1 MCFYN
6 VNRIVIET
14 HPSGSYSIKVSI
26 VDDNDGIEIR
36 DFGMDDY
43 VSKVSEISLYSR
55 RLIRGFHR
63 VVSRN

>member
-6 VNRIVIET
+6 INDVLLEI
-14 HPSGSYSIKVSI
+14 HPSGNYIIKVSI
-26 VDDNDGIEIR
+26 IDGGQGIEIK

-43 VSKVSEISLYSR
+43 VSKASEISLYSR

-63 VVSRN
+63 VVLRN

>member
-1 MCFYN
+1 MCFFN
-6 VNRIVIET
+6 VNGVMIET
-14 HPSGSYSIKVSI
+14 HPSGSYIFRVSI
-26 VDDNDGIEIR
+26 QDDNEGIEIR

-43 VSKVSEISLYSR
+43 VSKASEISLYSR